1 MNKLQTNMRRFRTKN
16 LDEGYI
22 DVGKLV
28 FRKKSI
34 ESLLKE
40 KDPKKMMQIAKTIVD
55 DLGGTE
61 EAEETVLGALET
73 TEQLIPVIKAALPN
87 NPEPV
92 NKRVMLTLVKAL
104 APNKYQEIYKELIQ
118 VIKRLG
124 VNIV

>member
-16 LDEGYI
+16 LNEGYV

-34 ESLLKE
+34 ESLIKE
-40 KDPKKMMQIAKTIVD
+40 KNPKKMMQIAKTIVD

-92 NKRVMLTLVKAL
+92 DKKVMITLVKAL
-104 APNKYQEIYKELIQ
+104 APNKYEKIYKQLIQ
-118 VIKRLG
+118 VIKRLDI
-124 VNIV
+124 NII